1 MKFLIVAGY
10 ANNISIGITSPAARG
25 VSWNGS
31 SMELSVVIANFVNV
45 SDDFIVLSMGQNK
58 RISPLH
64 MT

>member
-1 MKFLIVAGY
+1 
-10 ANNISIGITSPAARG
+10 
-25 VSWNGS
+25 
-31 SMELSVVIANFVNV
+31 MELSVVIANFVNV